1 MPGAHPDEPSLYDL
15 KRVALERR
23 LPVEVV
29 VGAAPGWADPWSR
42 VQTAFVERV
51 EDNGRTR
58 LVDTEGFVIDEHE
71 VQLARI
77 ASR

>member
-1 MPGAHPDEPSLYDL
+1 M
-15 KRVALERR
+15 
-23 LPVEVV
+23 
-29 VGAAPGWADPWSR
+29 GAAPGWADPWSR

-58 LVDTEGFVIDEHE
+58 LVGTEGFVIDEDE